1 MQISVSSLESPNV
14 SSMKFI
20 IIIIIIIVINN
31 MTS

>member
-20 IIIIIIIVINN
+20 IIIIVINN

>member
-1 MQISVSSLESPNV
+1 MQISVSWLESPNV

-20 IIIIIIIVINN
+20 IITIIIVINN

>member
-20 IIIIIIIVINN
+20 IMIIIIVINN

>member
-20 IIIIIIIVINN
+20 IITIIIVINN

>member
-20 IIIIIIIVINN
+20 IIITIIVINN

>member
-20 IIIIIIIVINN
+20 IIIIIIVINN
-31 MTS
+31 MTI

>member
-1 MQISVSSLESPNV
+1 MQISVSSLESTNV

-20 IIIIIIIVINN
+20 IITIIIVINN

>member
-20 IIIIIIIVINN
+20 IIIIIIVINN